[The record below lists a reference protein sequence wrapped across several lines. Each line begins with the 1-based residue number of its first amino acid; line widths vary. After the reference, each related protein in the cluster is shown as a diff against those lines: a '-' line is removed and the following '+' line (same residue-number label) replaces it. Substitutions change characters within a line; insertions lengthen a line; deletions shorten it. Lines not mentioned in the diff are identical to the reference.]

1 MAAIRFNM
9 NNQEHFGGLAGGV
22 HHNVPMSSNA
32 VLHQEN
38 WMDENG
44 NPSPAGEA
52 NSSHHYKVGGSK
64 MKLGAATSTNFMK
77 GGHGVTSQQNQYN
90 MSMLRSVQQNM
101 PNMPNVSKK
110 CQNDFYFETN

>member
-1 MAAIRFNM
+1 M
-9 NNQEHFGGLAGGV
+9 NNQDQFGGLAAGV
-22 HHNVPMSSNA
+22 HHNMPMSSNA

-52 NSSHHYKVGGSK
+52 SASSHHYKVGGSK

-77 GGHGVTSQQNQYN
+77 GQQGITSQQNQYN

-101 PNMPNVSKK
+101 PNMPNVSN
-110 CQNDFYFETN
+110 QNSYLFFKTIHN